1 MFSLSSRAMFS
12 HSLSARMI
20 AGSSRGSRP
29 CFLIQPQLRDDCSPA
44 ITPFSHRTTGTP
56 AMAR

>member
-1 MFSLSSRAMFS
+1 MFS

-29 CFLIQPQLRDDCSPA
+29 CFLIQPQLREDCSPA
-44 ITPFSHRTTGTP
+44 ITPFSHSTTGVP